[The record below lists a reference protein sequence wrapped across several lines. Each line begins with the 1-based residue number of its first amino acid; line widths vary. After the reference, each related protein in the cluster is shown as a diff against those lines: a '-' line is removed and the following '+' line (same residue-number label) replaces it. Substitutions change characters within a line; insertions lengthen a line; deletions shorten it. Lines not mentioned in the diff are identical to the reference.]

1 MNGAD
6 LPKIHNHPP
15 PPKKAPKV
23 SRRHLL
29 TLERI
34 LGPCGA
40 AREQPSVSCVCSK
53 AGEGRPASS
62 KESGDPGKWEK
73 RGVGG
78 GALWKGQGPER
89 REKSS
94 HKTVSLQRDRER
106 ESKGQIDR
114 EREEGVAGT
123 MPLQLQV
130 QWLRRCVC
138 DCVRREHFLF
148 CVN

>member
-1 MNGAD
+1 M
-6 LPKIHNHPP
+6 
-15 PPKKAPKV
+15 
-23 SRRHLL
+23 
-29 TLERI
+29 
-34 LGPCGA
+34 
-40 AREQPSVSCVCSK
+40 
-53 AGEGRPASS
+53 GEKG
-62 KESGDPGKWEK
+62 
-73 RGVGG
+73 GG

-114 EREEGVAGT
+114 EREREEGVAGT

>member
-1 MNGAD
+1 MA
-6 LPKIHNHPP
+6 LIFLKYTTP
-15 PPKKAPKV
+15 PPKKTPKV

-34 LGPCGA
+34 WGPCGA

-62 KESGDPGKWEK
+62 KESGDPGKWE
-73 RGVGG
+73 GG
-78 GALWKGQGPER
+78 GRSVERPRPREKRKEQPQNTFPPER
-89 REKSS
+89 QRKRE
-94 HKTVSLQRDRER
+94 QGADR
-106 ESKGQIDR
+106 QR

>member
-1 MNGAD
+1 MSSPLSAVFAVRQARGALHLRKRVATQGNGR
-6 LPKIHNHPP
+6 K
-15 PPKKAPKV
+15 
-23 SRRHLL
+23 
-29 TLERI
+29 
-34 LGPCGA
+34 G
-40 AREQPSVSCVCSK
+40 
-53 AGEGRPASS
+53 
-62 KESGDPGKWEK
+62 
-73 RGVGG
+73 GG

-114 EREEGVAGT
+114 EREREEGVAGT

>member
-1 MNGAD
+1 MA
-6 LPKIHNHPP
+6 LIFLKYTTP
-15 PPKKAPKV
+15 PPKKTPKV

-34 LGPCGA
+34 WGPCGA
-40 AREQPSVSCVCSK
+40 AREQASVSCVCSK

-62 KESGDPGKWEK
+62 KESGDPGKWE
-73 RGVGG
+73 GG

-94 HKTVSLQRDRER
+94 HKTLSLQRDRER

-114 EREEGVAGT
+114 ERE
-123 MPLQLQV
+123 
-130 QWLRRCVC
+130 RRGLLEQCPFSC
-138 DCVRREHFLF
+138 RC
-148 CVN
+148 NG